1 MTSAKCSRAVSM
13 LLAICI
19 LVGLLPLRAQAVY
32 SPGGSS
38 FIISVEPIVPPD
50 GYEVIANAAG
60 LEAIREDPGKNYILV
75 CDIDL
80 SSISNWTP
88 ISEFSGI
95 LDGNGYRISGLAQ
108 KVEALGSAQGYS
120 GLIQTNRGTIKNLGI
135 DGCSISLST
144 EAGVAFGGGL
154 VATNSGRIEN
164 CYIFGQ
170 LEATV
175 QTPEISAIGAICA
188 YNTGSGTVT
197 ACHSLCDITVLSG
210 KNAETQLE
218 VGGIAGESQASVKS
232 SVNSGTIRIT
242 NQNGQTYAAGVVGKT
257 PAAVSDCGNL
267 GNIFVKEASGT
278 IYLGGITSIVSGYY
292 SVDRCFNYGNI
303 QAEANTGDAY
313 AGGIAALFNVDD
325 GTTTSGCNYNDG
337 AVSAAV
343 KSSSATAAAGGIAG
357 VLQGYYHLRNS
368 YNNGDIR
375 ADSTGSK
382 ASAGGITGLFIQSIS
397 YASIE
402 YVYNTGRIDCSNAG
416 AFGGIVG
423 SVQYSWYL
431 ISNCIKYAYS
441 INSSTLLGSSSKS
454 EIIENTCA
462 NYNATPDSMK
472 SASSFRGFDFSSIWT
487 MGDGEYP
494 YPSFKSNPRIVPSE
508 SEDPDFNLL
517 IYRADSITNG
527 DYDISTVY
535 YDYAMTNK
543 YSPSGALV
551 EALGP
556 GMTALEVMWDTI
568 TGVVEAVETG
578 GLSIIKN
585 ELDKKDIYG
594 ALLLDV
600 LQCESNLTFTRLF
613 SDQEWFNKT
622 QQQASNFKKAIKE
635 NYSITDDA
643 QYYKWLEKRANED
656 AIAEECSNCMN
667 NIFTEKDPATDYSYF
682 SQTVIDTATNLEF
695 IKGVFSRVDGVER
708 KIENVLNQCMTYAA
722 LMQLSE
728 SMKDTICK
736 LEEKAKERYGITH
749 PAYSAL
755 REIKNIVSLTTQ
767 EELGRY
773 QRGEYLVSVGKNGVK
788 WAHGILW
795 GNVMKGIQETEPWM
809 GYCFALY
816 HLGKGL
822 MDATLKGEKSFELY
836 FKMNAMLDLEEIVNA
851 STLDY
856 YQSYTHAGGTLEK
869 QTAAALLLDMI
880 EVKSK
885 FLHTDGKTAVSYCKL
900 PGAGHNLESVQTM
913 CDTINQTHF
922 TINTAWLNQ
931 LRSEHPELLRNYT
944 GYWIEAWKEC
954 LDKYPDYYLD
964 DAIDYTYFLKNKYS
978 QGESI
983 EIACPVDV
991 YIYDEEDQLV
1001 AYAAN
1006 GAVYAEEGGNV
1017 LLDGDVKQFYF
1028 TDQGKYR
1035 IECKGYEQ
1043 GEMNITLINY
1053 QDDEVSRVTNFNRVE
1068 VSGTSTHSLQLD
1080 LGAQDTQKLTLTDS
1094 AGSTMQPAYDSLA
1107 PASETYHIL
1116 VNNGYLTSEE
1126 TVSYDCS
1133 LSAGQTVTLTPVAP
1147 DGFQFVK
1154 WTSDCGDTVFNDP
1167 EDMFCKLTMPGQ
1179 NVVVNAE
1186 FVETSHDFSV
1196 PQYDEDNHWLKCS
1209 RCDEKSGVTAHSF
1222 PAHSCDAAVKC
1233 SGCDYMKPAGEHSYG
1248 EYVQTTA
1255 PTCTAAGEETR
1266 TCSVCQH
1273 KQTREVAALTHDF
1286 SVPQYNEDNHWLK
1299 CSRCDEKSGVT
1310 AHSFPAHSC
1319 DAAVKCSGCDY
1330 MKPAGEH
1337 SYGEYVQTT
1346 APTCTAAGEETRTCT
1361 ICSHQDSR
1369 TIAASGHTK
1378 GQPVHENEVPATK
1391 DKEGH
1396 YDEVV
1401 YCTVCKTE
1409 LSRVTRIIPKLVD
1422 DIDAILPILPIIG
1435 KPGTASKFPFRD
1447 VPASAWYYD
1456 AVKSAWEVQL
1466 IDGVT
1471 STEFRPDA
1479 NMTVA
1484 QAIKLASVLHQMT
1497 QYGKVTLR
1505 NGAPNW
1511 YSTYVSYAIDSGLIE
1526 STYGNYTAAQ
1536 MNSPVTR
1543 AEFVHIFHAA
1553 VDDLRGMNTVTDNAI
1568 PDVKTGDA
1576 FATEIYDFYRAGIL
1590 TGSDVNG
1597 TFHPADTIKRSEV
1610 AAILIRMYDSSA
1622 RKSIALG

>member
-1 MTSAKCSRAVSM
+1 MKCSRAVSM

-38 FIISVEPIVPPD
+38 FIVSVEPIVPPA

-95 LDGNGYRISGLAQ
+95 LDGNGYKISGLAQ
-108 KVEALGSAQGYS
+108 QVEALGSAQGYS

-210 KNAETQLE
+210 KNAQTQLE
-218 VGGIAGESQASVKS
+218 VGGIAGESQTSLKS
-232 SVNSGTIRIT
+232 CVNSGTIRVT
-242 NQNGQTYAAGVVGKT
+242 NQSGQTYVGGVTGRT

-267 GNIFVKEASGT
+267 GNIFVKEAGGT
-278 IYLGGITSIVSGYY
+278 IYLGGITSVINGNY
-292 SVDRCFNYGNI
+292 SIDGCFNYGNI
-303 QAEANTGDAY
+303 QAEANTGSAY
-313 AGGIAALFNVDD
+313 AGGIAALFTVDE
-325 GTTTSGCNYNDG
+325 GTTTSSCNYNDG
-337 AVSAAV
+337 TVSSAV
-343 KSSSATAAAGGIAG
+343 KSSSDTAAAGGIAG
-357 VLQGYYHLRNS
+357 VLQGYYHLENS

-375 ADSTGSK
+375 ADSTGSN
-382 ASAGGITGLFIQSIS
+382 ASAGGIAGIFIQNIS

-416 AFGGIVG
+416 AYGGIVG
-423 SVQYSWYL
+423 SVRYSWYL
-431 ISNCIKYAYS
+431 ISNCVKYAYS

-454 EIIENTCA
+454 ELIGSTCA

-472 SASSFRGFDFSSIWT
+472 SASSFSGFNFTSTWT

-494 YPSFKSNPRIVPSE
+494 YPSLKRNPRIVLSA

-527 DYDISTVY
+527 DYDINTVY

-635 NYSITDDA
+635 GYSITDDA

-656 AIAEECSNCMN
+656 AIAAECSNCMN

-736 LEEKAKERYGITH
+736 LEEKAKERGITH

-1154 WTSDCGDTVFNDP
+1154 WTSDCGDTVFSNP
-1167 EDMFCKLTMPGQ
+1167 EDMFCKLTMPGH

-1484 QAIKLASVLHQMT
+1484 QAIKLASALHQMT

-1576 FATEIYDFYRAGIL
+1576 FAAEIYDFYRAGIL